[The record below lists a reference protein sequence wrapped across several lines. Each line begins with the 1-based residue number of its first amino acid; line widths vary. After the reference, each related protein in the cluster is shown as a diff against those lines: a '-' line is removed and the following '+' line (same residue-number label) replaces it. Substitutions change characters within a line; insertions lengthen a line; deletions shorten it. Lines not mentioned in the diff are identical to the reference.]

1 MRVFALLLGCAAGL
15 AGLPA
20 QAQSSAATTQA
31 TAPDVDP
38 RAVDALRK
46 MSTFLQTLQTF
57 RLISE
62 ASLDVITVQDQKVQL
77 DMVTTYQVKRPG
89 MRIDWVSDQ
98 KNRQF
103 YYDGS
108 KFTLVAPTLGYYA
121 TVDAPGTNREF
132 LDALYDKTGV
142 ELPLADL
149 FRWADAD
156 HEDDIAKLTSAFS
169 VGTATLEG
177 VETDHWAYRTAEF
190 DWELWIDQGDR
201 PLPRKFVLIDRTDPT
216 LPAFIAHLTW
226 QLNPNLDPAA
236 FTMDVVLERVGRDG
250 DLFARVLDG
259 GQSLGAALRRLR

>member
-1 MRVFALLLGCAAGL
+1 MRVFALLLGCAVAL

-20 QAQSSAATTQA
+20 YAQSAEPTGA

-38 RAVDALRK
+38 AAVEALKK
-46 MSTFLQTLQTF
+46 MSAYLQTLQTF
-57 RLISE
+57 RLTSE

-89 MRIDWVSDQ
+89 IRIDWVSDQ

-103 YYDGS
+103 YYDG
-108 KFTLVAPTLGYYA
+108 KQFTLVAPTLGYYA
-121 TVDAPGTNREF
+121 TVDAPATNREF
-132 LDALYDKTGV
+132 LAALYDKTGV

-156 HEDDIAKLTSAFS
+156 HEDDIARLTSAFS

-236 FTMDVVLERVGRDG
+236 FTYVPAPNAVAIS
-250 DLFARVLDG
+250 FASP
-259 GQSLGAALRRLR
+259 QAE